1 MSRDRPGEPDESSGD
16 GDDGTRNVEGDE
28 DTGTEDGA
36 GGVHGDDGTSDETEL
51 THTTDE
57 GEAQMVDVG
66 DKPDTA
72 RRAVARGEIRLDPTT
87 IQAIEA
93 DRIGKGNVLATA
105 RVGAI
110 QAVKHTWETIPMC
123 HQIPITNVETEFAL
137 RGDHIELTVA
147 VETTGKT
154 GCEME
159 ALQGVTT
166 GLDVVWDMVKAAEKD
181 ADGQYPGTEIRNV
194 RVVSKEKRPVE

>member
-1 MSRDRPGEPDESSGD
+1 MS
-16 GDDGTRNVEGDE
+16 DE
-28 DTGTEDGA
+28 D
-36 GGVHGDDGTSDETEL
+36 EL
-51 THTTDE
+51 THTTAE

-72 RRAVARGEIRLDPTT
+72 RRAVARGTIHLQPATIDA
-87 IQAIEA
+87 IQADEV
-93 DRIGKGNVLATA
+93 GKGNVLATA

-123 HQIPITNVETEFAL
+123 HQIPITNVETDFDVAQET
-137 RGDHIELTVA
+137 ITLTVA

-159 ALQGVTT
+159 ALQGTTT
-166 GLDVVWDMVKAAEKD
+166 GLDVIWDMVKAAEKD
-181 ADGQYPGTEIRNV
+181 ADGQYPDTAIGDI
-194 RVVSKEKRPVE
+194 RVVEKEKRALD

>member
-1 MSRDRPGEPDESSGD
+1 MS
-16 GDDGTRNVEGDE
+16 DD
-28 DTGTEDGA
+28 
-36 GGVHGDDGTSDETEL
+36 EL
-51 THTTDE
+51 THTTE
-57 GEAQMVDVG
+57 SGEAQMVDVG

-72 RRAVARGEIRLDPTT
+72 RRAVAAGEIRLTAST
-87 IQAIEA
+87 LAAIQNDE
-93 DRIGKGNVLATA
+93 IGKGNVLATA

-123 HQIPITNVETEFAL
+123 HQIPITNVETDFTV
-137 RGDHIELTVA
+137 GDDRVGLAVA

-166 GLDVVWDMVKAAEKD
+166 GLGVVWDMVKAAEKD
-181 ADGQYPGTEIRNV
+181 ADGQYPDTAIENV
-194 RVVSKEKRPVE
+194 RVLEKEKRQLD

>member
-1 MSRDRPGEPDESSGD
+1 M
-16 GDDGTRNVEGDE
+16 
-28 DTGTEDGA
+28 TED
-36 GGVHGDDGTSDETEL
+36 EL
-51 THTTDE
+51 THTTDS

-72 RRAVARGEIRLDPTT
+72 RRAVARGEIHLQPDTIDA
-87 IQAIEA
+87 IQANEV
-93 DRIGKGNVLATA
+93 GKGNVLATA

-123 HQIPITNVETEFAL
+123 HQIPITNVETDVEIG
-137 RGDHIELTVA
+137 RETIELEVA

-159 ALQGVTT
+159 ALQGTTT
-166 GLDVVWDMVKAAEKD
+166 GLDVIWDMVKAAEKD
-181 ADGQYPGTEIRNV
+181 DAGQYPDTAIENV
-194 RVVSKEKRPVE
+194 RVIEKEKRVLD

>member
-1 MSRDRPGEPDESSGD
+1 MS
-16 GDDGTRNVEGDE
+16 E
-28 DTGTEDGA
+28 D
-36 GGVHGDDGTSDETEL
+36 EL

-72 RRAVARGEIRLDPTT
+72 RRAVARGEIHLQPST
-87 IQAIEA
+87 IEA
-93 DRIGKGNVLATA
+93 IRGDEVGKGNVLATA

-123 HQIPITNVETEFAL
+123 HQIPITNVETDFAVAADTITL
-137 RGDHIELTVA
+137 EVA

-154 GCEME
+154 GCELE

-166 GLDVVWDMVKAAEKD
+166 GPDVVWDMVKAAEKD
-181 ADGQYPGTEIRNV
+181 EDGQYPDTGIGDV
-194 RVVSKEKRPVE
+194 RVIEKEKRPLD